1 MNGLADFIGS
11 TEFYIFLLAA
21 LLIGV
26 VYYAGVKTDAGAFS
40 ALFNSG
46 FNAVTGRNSNGQF
59 MGVPL
64 GSGAKATVTGA

>member
-1 MNGLADFIGS
+1 MADFFSG

-26 VYYAGVKTDAGAFS
+26 VYYAGVKTDAAAFS

-46 FNAVTGRNSNGQF
+46 FNTVTGRNAQGNF
-59 MGVPL
+59 TGVPL
-64 GSGAKATVTGA
+64 ANGKIS